1 MFGRL
6 FLSLLLGLFFFLDLF
21 MERFFSGLVDF
32 FLDFVGLEVLFL
44 TASLIIL
51 QLNLLKIYIDSK
63 MK

>member
-51 QLNLLKIYIDSK
+51 QLNLLKIYRDSK